1 MNRYALVKD
10 GFVVNT
16 IIWDGESEWSP
27 GEGVT
32 AIPLDDSDAV
42 SIGDSYD
49 GSKFISR
56 DTVGES

>member
-1 MNRYALVKD
+1 MKPYALIEN
-10 GFVVNT
+10 GIVVNT
-16 IIWDGESEWSP
+16 IILDSESEWSP

-32 AIPLDDSDAV
+32 TIMLNDSDAV

-56 DTVGES
+56 DTVVES